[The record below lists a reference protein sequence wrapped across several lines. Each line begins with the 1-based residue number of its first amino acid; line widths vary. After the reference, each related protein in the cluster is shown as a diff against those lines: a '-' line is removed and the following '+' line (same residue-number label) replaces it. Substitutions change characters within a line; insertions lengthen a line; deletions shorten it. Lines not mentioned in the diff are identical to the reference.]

1 MSQLHSNIQMMTN
14 ADLDK
19 FVDLLAVKVEARITA
34 NQQKRDIQSQITKS
48 VTDALAKQNKAA
60 VSKLDTAE
68 DDIFANYKI
77 GE

>member
-1 MSQLHSNIQMMTN
+1 MSKLHGNIQMMTN
-14 ADLDK
+14 ADLDR
-19 FVDLLAVKVEARITA
+19 FVDILAVKVEAKIA
-34 NQQKRDIQSQITKS
+34 AKQKKRDIQSQITKA
-48 VTDALAKQNKAA
+48 VTEALAKQNKAA

>member
-1 MSQLHSNIQMMTN
+1 MSQLHGNIQMMTN
-14 ADLDK
+14 ADLDR
-19 FVDLLAVKVEARITA
+19 FVDILATKVEAKIAA
-34 NQQKRDIQSQITKS
+34 NQQKRDIQKHITKAVS
-48 VTDALAKQNKAA
+48 DALAKQNKAA